1 MQSDISERKRQAA
14 TGQGPGMSFQS
25 PAPHPHAKLP
35 HTPIPTTSQQVPS
48 PQEPSRHAV
57 PRVFT
62 RGLVQ
67 GHLCLGKVPDPQ
79 RKWCLDGRSLI
90 LQRCLGAAR
99 PSPPRGHCGPSGT
112 PAPGQPHRWPSRA
125 GWQLSRGGGG
135 GQAGLSVNPLLHS
148 RWKTA
153 PVKERSEKTS
163 RYKHRVNDFSCRTT
177 HTCSQDTGLEDP
189 LSAPFM
195 SVKRLKFLLPF
206 IKKKRGTGETD
217 TLNTQTVSGGRH
229 SGGSELL
236 CILPSGTHELSVLTP
251 LTHPRIVNDLS
262 DAEKS
267 QMNMRG

>member
-1 MQSDISERKRQAA
+1 M
-14 TGQGPGMSFQS
+14 PGEGSR
-25 PAPHPHAKLP
+25 PPEEVVLGW
-35 HTPIPTTSQQVPS
+35 
-48 PQEPSRHAV
+48 QEPHSAKMFRGGEALSSPRALGTLGNSSPGPASQVALQSR
-57 PRVFT
+57 
-62 RGLVQ
+62 L
-67 GHLCLGKVPDPQ
+67 
-79 RKWCLDGRSLI
+79 
-90 LQRCLGAAR
+90 AAL
-99 PSPPRGHCGPSGT
+99 P
-112 PAPGQPHRWPSRA
+112 
-125 GWQLSRGGGG
+125 GGGG

-217 TLNTQTVSGGRH
+217 TLNAQTVSGGRH